1 MKRAMTFRRKPSAM
15 QGMTL
20 VELMV
25 ALLIGLL
32 LVLGVIQIFSASRSA
47 YQLSAGLARVQ
58 ENGRFA
64 LDYLQRDVRMVGH
77 FGCVNDQAHTRL
89 TPYTLST
96 TFAATPHPALLFN
109 ESIQGFEANDTGPG
123 DAVTLLQTPA
133 TGGTDYTPAL
143 PDEFAADLDNRVDGS
158 DIVVLRYF
166 APEGV
171 PVTAIAGTPDTPNFT
186 FDPSRLEVLQSG
198 VTNPGLFG
206 VADCKSAVVFQA
218 GAVDAGG
225 SVNANASAP
234 NNAAAFSTVFTAGQT
249 MLYRAE
255 TVIYYVG
262 VGANGPSLYR
272 LRYQATPNGNLEPQ
286 KEELVEGVESLQIL
300 YGQDRVID
308 PAVAPTGYI
317 DKQEVAGD
325 IETSWA
331 ASPADGWRRVGAV
344 QLGLV
349 MASPE
354 IASAPQ
360 ADETGA
366 SALNTLGVT
375 FKPPADG
382 HFRSVYQ
389 TTIALRNRL
398 YGN

>member
-1 MKRAMTFRRKPSAM
+1 MKRATAFRRTPSAM

-20 VELMV
+20 IELMV
-25 ALLIGLL
+25 ALVIGLL
-32 LVLGVIQIFSASRSA
+32 LILGVIQIFSASRSA

-89 TPYTLST
+89 TPYTLTT

-133 TGGTDYTPAL
+133 TGGNAYTPAL
-143 PDEFAADLDNRVDGS
+143 PAEFAADLDNRVDGS
-158 DIVVLRYF
+158 DIVVLRYL

-218 GAVDAGG
+218 GAVDVGG

-234 NNAAAFSTVFTAGQT
+234 SNASAFSTVFTAGQT

-255 TVIYYVG
+255 TIIYYVG
-262 VGANGPSLYR
+262 INGTGGPSLYR
-272 LRYQATPNGNLEPQ
+272 LRYQATPNGALAAQ

-325 IETSWA
+325 IEASWA
-331 ASPADGWRRVGAV
+331 TPTDAWRRVGAV

-354 IASAPQ
+354 IAAAPQ
-360 ADETGA
+360 ADETSA
-366 SALNTLGVT
+366 SALNALGVT